1 MRVLMVYDTVS
12 DAKVTGQVANTV
24 AAAMRETAMRVEA
37 FMVEDAGE
45 ASVKDF
51 DCLVVGAPT
60 MAWRPSKRMKDYLT
74 GLVGNDFTGKK
85 AAAFDTQMR
94 SSISGNATKHM
105 EKSLTAMGFTIISP
119 ALIAYVESKD
129 HAYRLMNGEIEKA
142 RNWGKELA
150 RILTK

>member
-12 DAKVTGQVANTV
+12 DAKVTGQVAETIV
-24 AAAMRETAMRVEA
+24 AAMREASMQVEA
-37 FMVEDAGE
+37 YLTEDADK
-45 ASVKDF
+45 ASIKDF

-60 MAWRPSKRMKDYLT
+60 MAWRPSKRMKAYLT
-74 GLVGNDFTGKK
+74 GLAANDHTGKK
-85 AAAFDTQMR
+85 AAAFDTQIR
-94 SSISGNATKHM
+94 SSVSGNATKHM
-105 EKSLTAMGFTIISP
+105 ERSLTAMGFKIVAP

-129 HAYRLMNGEIEKA
+129 HAYRLKNGEMEKA